1 MTGYSEYIQLL
12 QEMVKIP
19 SPSFE
24 EEKVRDFLC
33 QSLTSF
39 GVDYKVISGNILSL
53 GRCFSPEKKTLA
65 LIAHIDTVPP
75 SQDYTVNPYDPG
87 TDDSVICGL
96 GSNDDGGSVAA
107 MIAAFRHFYDT
118 PLPFN
123 LMLVLSCEEECAG
136 ADGSRYLFG
145 NDFPLKGDKAPFPYP
160 SWAIVGE
167 PTGMKAATSERGLL
181 VLDGEATGVSG
192 HAARNNGIN
201 ALYIAIEDIQ
211 KLRAHSFERVS
222 PIMGKVNLN
231 VTQINSGTAH
241 NVIPDKCSF
250 VVDIR
255 PTEMYS
261 NEEILEELQALCKS
275 RLNARR
281 LDNRSSATAASSPL
295 LKTIEK
301 LNIETFSSPTTSDW
315 MQLRGCDAI
324 KMGPGQSERSH
335 KANEYLLTK
344 ELKEAIDTY
353 ISFIRNFNGDTLE

>member
-1 MTGYSEYIQLL
+1 MTKYDEYIQILRD
-12 QEMVKIP
+12 MVRIP
-19 SPSFE
+19 STSFN

-33 QSLTSF
+33 RTLTSL
-39 GVDYKVISGNILSL
+39 GIGCEVVSGNILSL
-53 GRCFSPEKKTLA
+53 GKHFSSEKKTLA

-75 SQDYTVNPYDPG
+75 AQDYTINPYDPG
-87 TDDSVICGL
+87 TDDSVIYGL

-118 PLPFN
+118 TLPFN
-123 LMLVLSCEEECAG
+123 LMLVLSREEECAG

-145 NDFPLKGDKAPFPYP
+145 SDGPLRNGSIPFPYP
-160 SWAIVGE
+160 EWAIVGE

-201 ALYIAIEDIQ
+201 ALYTAIEDIQ
-211 KLRAHSFERVS
+211 RLREHSFGKIS
-222 PIMGKVNLN
+222 PVMGKVGLN
-231 VTQINSGTAH
+231 VTQIHAGTAH
-241 NVIPDKCSF
+241 NVIPDKCNF

-275 RLNARR
+275 KLKARR
-281 LDNRSSATAASSPL
+281 LDNRSSATPPSSPL
-295 LKTIEK
+295 LKTIKK
-301 LNIETFSSPTTSDW
+301 LGIETFSSPATSDW
-315 MQLRGCDAI
+315 MQLRDCDTV
-324 KMGPGQSERSH
+324 KMGPGESERSH
-335 KANEYLLTK
+335 KADEYLLTK

-353 ISFIRNFNGDTLE
+353 ISFILNFNGNTLE